1 MTSTTPGHGS
11 CPSSMPWDLWDL
23 RDLWQSWIENAL
35 GNRRSWKI
43 CHAKGKMWISKNSLE
58 GQAHGD
64 EENCCCSDSKQL
76 TDGIGE
82 FESLSPAVEQKGCC
96 IVKWMMLTKAGKML
110 NVGYSS
116 PCRVG
121 ETQVN
126 SLCVSNGVISKFTPA
141 DGETCRILR
150 DYMFVERHI

>member
-1 MTSTTPGHGS
+1 M
-11 CPSSMPWDLWDL
+11 
-23 RDLWQSWIENAL
+23 
-35 GNRRSWKI
+35 
-43 CHAKGKMWISKNSLE
+43 
-58 GQAHGD
+58 
-64 EENCCCSDSKQL
+64 
-76 TDGIGE
+76 
-82 FESLSPAVEQKGCC
+82 
-96 IVKWMMLTKAGKML
+96 KWMMLTKAGKML